1 MWPDLSNLRVEIS
14 EEEILT
20 DLLYPHARALFQPM
34 RTKKRPPLIQ

>member
-20 DLLYPHARALFQPM
+20 DLLYPHAPGAFFNPCGRKSA
-34 RTKKRPPLIQ
+34 RH